1 MAHNAAPHFL
11 ISQSCISRSQYRL
24 RVLTIRWQHQAV
36 HARKFRF
43 CEIAVFKASNPHTKS
58 GRASFCIGAA
68 GVLVFFR
75 RVCELRSR
83 CLCIPD
89 GWSSVFTPALGA
101 PRIAVASGRGSC
113 HHSGPVP
120 IECARPALSNRPES
134 GIAWPRRITRRL
146 GVAWRKFRG
155 ADTPWVWSV
164 VGLHV

>member
-1 MAHNAAPHFL
+1 MSKVVAQVSKKAHRAARAQSHIRSPVQRQERRGHRGHAARALPASQVKRGLASSRGASPRRRRRSFGNQTSSSGDKVALLGTQVLHL
-11 ISQSCISRSQYRL
+11 IYHNEQIILS
-24 RVLTIRWQHQAV
+24 T
-36 HARKFRF
+36 
-43 CEIAVFKASNPHTKS
+43 
-58 GRASFCIGAA
+58 
-68 GVLVFFR
+68 
-75 RVCELRSR
+75 
-83 CLCIPD
+83 
-89 GWSSVFTPALGA
+89 
-101 PRIAVASGRGSC
+101 SGRGSC